1 MKRIPEFDF
10 FRAIAIFLV
19 MLLHAGV
26 AASITR
32 IGWTGVDLFFIL
44 SGFLVSG
51 LLFDEYKVI
60 GKVRPFYFLIRR
72 GFKIYPLFYLVL
84 LFHILYY
91 SFKGISLQSD
101 QIFAEIFFFQN
112 YRPGIMGIS
121 WSLAIEEHF
130 YVLLS
135 LTIFIAAKKNRI
147 TDSLAIPYGCAA
159 VCIICLFIRIYTF
172 YITGYRSL
180 FFNDFPTHLRMD
192 ALSFGVLLSYWFHF
206 GQNSFVAFFRKNKS
220 WLLACS
226 LCLFVPVFI
235 WERETFI
242 INTFNYTFL
251 YIGFGIWVSLAL
263 AFSADIRVAVKKSWL
278 MAPYNFMVWVGKY
291 SYAIYLCHFIIG
303 PGAANW
309 IRKNYWENLPDS
321 LYLFIYLASDIAVG
335 VMLTKLIERPF
346 LNIREKFF
354 PASKTLRANM
364 NN

>member
-1 MKRIPEFDF
+1 MKRIPELDF

-32 IGWTGVDLFFIL
+32 VGWVGVDLFFIL

-51 LLFDEYKVI
+51 LLFGEYIVT
-60 GKVRPFYFLIRR
+60 GKVRPFHFLIRR

-91 SFKGISLQSD
+91 FLKGISLQPG
-101 QIFAEIFFFQN
+101 QVFAEIFFFQN
-112 YRPGIMGIS
+112 YRQGIMGIS

-130 YVLLS
+130 YFLLG
-135 LTIFIAAKKNRI
+135 LTIFIAAKKNKI
-147 TDSLAIPYGCAA
+147 AGSMAIPYGCVA
-159 VCIICLFIRIYTF
+159 VCIICLSLRIYTF
-172 YITGYRSL
+172 YVNGYQSL
-180 FFNDFPTHLRMD
+180 FVNDFPTHLRMD
-192 ALSFGVLLSYWFHF
+192 ALAFGVLLSYWFHF

-220 WLLACS
+220 WLLVCS

-263 AFSADIRVAVKKSWL
+263 VFSANIRAAVKKSWL
-278 MAPYNFMVWVGKY
+278 IFPCYFMVWVGKY

-309 IRKNYWENLPDS
+309 VRKNYWENLPNS
-321 LYLFIYLASDIAVG
+321 LYLFIYLASDIVIG
-335 VMLTKLIERPF
+335 VILTKLIERPF
-346 LNIREKFF
+346 LNLREKFF
-354 PASKTLRANM
+354 PASKTLQGNM
-364 NN
+364 NK